1 MAHGSCMLGPF
12 HTTARHGTALVR
24 VCGTPFT
31 VCDLVNIYLKDLRR
45 VAWHDKQVLLVPCA
59 NGQFVQ
65 RTQLGV
71 LPNCRSKCGMRSCL
85 LLLSAFIV
93 HLGET

>member
-1 MAHGSCMLGPF
+1 MH
-12 HTTARHGTALVR
+12 ARTFSHHGTALVR

-31 VCDLVNIYLKDLRR
+31 VYNLVNIYMKDPRR
-45 VAWHDKQVLLVPCA
+45 VAWQDKQVLLVPCA

-71 LPNCRSKCGMRSCL
+71 LPNCSSKCGMRSCL

>member
-1 MAHGSCMLGPF
+1 MPHGSCS
-12 HTTARHGTALVR
+12 ARHGTALVR
-24 VCGTPFT
+24 PCGTPFT
-31 VCDLVNIYLKDLRR
+31 VCELRPISTA
-45 VAWHDKQVLLVPCA
+45 VEKSWQDKQVLLVPCA

-71 LPNCRSKCGMRSCL
+71 LPDRSSKSGMRSCL
-85 LLLSAFIV
+85 LLLSAFVI